1 MAMTP
6 LWTENPGEPEIRL
19 AGGDVTEGLVRVGDT
34 VRRPVGA
41 NSPFVHA
48 LLDHLQARQFAG
60 APRYLGVDAAGRT
73 VLTFIEGEVA
83 SRPHPAWVADES
95 RLVSIARL
103 VRAYDDATLDFEAP
117 AGVAAAP
124 GPADPPGLP
133 PAPDYEPE
141 IIAHLDITPENLVF
155 RQGAAHALIDFDFAR
170 PATRADELYNMML
183 WWGPLN
189 EPQDVALPLRDVD
202 VPRRCRLLADAYRM
216 TERDRGR
223 LVEVA
228 VLRTRRSWF
237 LMKHRAEVDGGGW
250 QRMWDEGVGD
260 IIKRREA
267 WLERNG
273 AAIESALLAG
283 LPGQPTLPHMP
294 YPAYFPGAQGYPARL

>member
-1 MAMTP
+1 
-6 LWTENPGEPEIRL
+6 
-19 AGGDVTEGLVRVGDT
+19 
-34 VRRPVGA
+34 
-41 NSPFVHA
+41 VHA
-48 LLDHLQARQFAG
+48 LLDHLQAKEFTG
-60 APRYLGVDAAGRT
+60 APRYLGVDTAGRT

-83 SRPHPAWVADES
+83 SRPHPAWVADEG
-95 RLVSIARL
+95 RIVSIARL

-141 IIAHLDITPENLVF
+141 IIGHLDITPENLVF
-155 RQGAAHALIDFDFAR
+155 RQRAAYALIDFDFAR

-183 WWGPLN
+183 WWAPLN
-189 EPQDVALPLRDVD
+189 EPQDVAPALRDVD
-202 VPRRCRLLADAYRM
+202 VPRRCRLLADAYGM

-273 AAIESALLAG
+273 KAIESALLAG
-283 LPGQPTLPHMP
+283 LAGGLPPLH
-294 YPAYFPGAQGYPARL
+294 AVSGIFPRNAGILAQVSGLHVSIAGESSNQQQGVEQAPPVGLAEVLA